1 MKPAPPIAVS
11 ILIDSNNRLWILPYT
26 HVIFYHIQLVSTKKN
41 ETNSISHFL
50 TSSYL
55 LKATKLN
62 IETITLYQKIIIM
75 VSKKR
80 VKLNLEID
88 IDIPIDLITN
98 RTRIKKVEDG
108 IIKSISKGLYQE
120 GLSFD
125 IKKFNFDIENNKFN

>member
-1 MKPAPPIAVS
+1 MK
-11 ILIDSNNRLWILPYT
+11 
-26 HVIFYHIQLVSTKKN
+26 FY
-41 ETNSISHFL
+41 ETNSISCFL

-62 IETITLYQKIIIM
+62 IKIINLFQKINYR
-75 VSKKR
+75 VQKR

-88 IDIPIDLITN
+88 IDIPIDLIAD
-98 RTRIKKVEDG
+98 RTMIKKIEDG

-125 IKKFNFDIENNKFN
+125 IKKFNFDIVNIINSTNKIQQFFILRI